1 MSGDMLAVLWTT
13 VAVVLVT
20 GAIGAMVLQAVRHRS
35 LLLSIV
41 VAALVP
47 VAGVSAAVAVNVN
60 QMLISTHDTQVVS
73 AALISASLL
82 AVLLSYVLGRRVTSG
97 SRELTAALRG
107 LSASRDGHDAPG
119 TAAPAGVRFSAP
131 AELTALATEL
141 ESTRSKLRASR
152 DRERALERSRRELVA
167 FISHDLRTPLAGLRA
182 LAEGLED
189 GVVEDRPAALPP
201 DAAEVGADQRRWWAT
216 CSSCPGSHAGLSQGA
231 GPPSGSLVER
241 GARRRR

>member
-20 GAIGAMVLQAVRHRS
+20 GAIGAGVLQAVRHRS

-82 AVLLSYVLGRRVTSG
+82 AVLLSYVLGRRVASG

-107 LSASRDGHDAPG
+107 LSAASDARRSRHRGPCG
-119 TAAPAGVRFSAP
+119 CPV
-131 AELTALATEL
+131 L
-141 ESTRSKLRASR
+141 
-152 DRERALERSRRELVA
+152 RSRRADRAGHRAGVDPVQAARLPRPRAGPRAQPPRARGLHVA
-167 FISHDLRTPLAGLRA
+167 
-182 LAEGLED
+182 
-189 GVVEDRPAALPP
+189 RPAHAAGRAPGAGRGAGGRRDRGP
-201 DAAEVGADQRRWWAT
+201 AGRAASDAADGRPDERARGRPVRAVPAQRRAV
-216 CSSCPGSHAGLSQGA
+216 AGAA
-231 GPPSGSLVER
+231 GPPPGQPGR
-241 GARRRR
+241 GGARRRR

>member
-20 GAIGAMVLQAVRHRS
+20 GALGAGVLQAARHRS

-82 AVLLSYVLGRRVTSG
+82 AVLSVLRPRPTGGVGVAR
-97 SRELTAALRG
+97 AHRG
-107 LSASRDGHDAPG
+107 
-119 TAAPAGVRFSAP
+119 PAWA
-131 AELTALATEL
+131 
-141 ESTRSKLRASR
+141 
-152 DRERALERSRRELVA
+152 
-167 FISHDLRTPLAGLRA
+167 
-182 LAEGLED
+182 
-189 GVVEDRPAALPP
+189 
-201 DAAEVGADQRRWWAT
+201 VGQ
-216 CSSCPGSHAGLSQGA
+216 P
-231 GPPSGSLVER
+231 
-241 GARRRR
+241 